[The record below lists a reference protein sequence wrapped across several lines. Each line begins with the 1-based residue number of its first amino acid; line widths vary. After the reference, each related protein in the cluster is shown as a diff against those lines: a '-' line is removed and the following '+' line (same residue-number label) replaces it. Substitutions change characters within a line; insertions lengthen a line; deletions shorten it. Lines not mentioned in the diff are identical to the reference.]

1 MDINLQLFADEEEIE
16 NVENVEDV
24 EDVEDVEGEED
35 LEIDEGE
42 PEGDVT
48 EDEPEKPKPDKTTS
62 AIIREKRQ
70 NKILRDK
77 LAAIEKEKADL
88 ERGDRDRKYKQKLID
103 EGYSEEEA
111 DERVNDRRERE
122 ELKQVVRE
130 LRYGQQADKLSV
142 KYPDIHDH
150 LNEFI
155 QIIEAT
161 KNTSRPMTLEKLCK
175 AEFGETTA
183 QEIKTKAEQEALLTR
198 QKAKSK
204 QVVPGEDKS
213 TGVIKFSPVDEEA
226 YKFYAARNPGTTR
239 KAYNEILKIK
249 RG

>member
-1 MDINLQLFADEEEIE
+1 MLKANLQLFADDVEEEILEEEVQEEEIE
-16 NVENVEDV
+16 
-24 EDVEDVEGEED
+24 EEPE
-35 LEIDEGE
+35 LEEE
-42 PEGDVT
+42 ESEGDVT
-48 EDEPEKPKPDKTTS
+48 EDEPEEEPEKPKPDKTTA
-62 AIIREKRQ
+62 AIVREKRQ

-77 LAAIEKEKADL
+77 LAAIEKEKAEL
-88 ERGDRDRKYKQKLID
+88 ERGNRDKQYRQKLID
-103 EGYSEEEA
+103 DGYSEEEA

-150 LNEFI
+150 LNDFI

-204 QVVPGEDKS
+204 QTVPGEDKS
-213 TGVIKFSPVDEEA
+213 TGVIKFSPADEEA

-239 KAYNEILKIK
+239 KAYNEILKIR